1 MHFGL
6 LSAEKATK
14 EYFDPRD
21 IIDIDSD
28 EDKHKTVKTEPVQTV
43 KAILPL

>member
-14 EYFDPRD
+14 EYFDPRE
-21 IIDIDSD
+21 IIDIDS
-28 EDKHKTVKTEPVQTV
+28 EEEQKKVVRTVEP
-43 KAILPL
+43 L

>member
-6 LSAEKATK
+6 LSAEKSNK

-28 EDKHKTVKTEPVQTV
+28 DEQKKVVRTVEP
-43 KAILPL
+43 